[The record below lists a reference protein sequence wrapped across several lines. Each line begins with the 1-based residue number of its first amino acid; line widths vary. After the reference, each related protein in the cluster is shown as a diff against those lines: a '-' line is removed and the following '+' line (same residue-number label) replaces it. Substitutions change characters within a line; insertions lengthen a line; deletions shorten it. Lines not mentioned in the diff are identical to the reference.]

1 MIVRIETGL
10 MDVDEIERGLK
21 WLIQS
26 VDRVDKVLG
35 RLLHEAHER
44 TLAGRQSFGE
54 VRITKSFGD
63 AR

>member
-1 MIVRIETGL
+1 